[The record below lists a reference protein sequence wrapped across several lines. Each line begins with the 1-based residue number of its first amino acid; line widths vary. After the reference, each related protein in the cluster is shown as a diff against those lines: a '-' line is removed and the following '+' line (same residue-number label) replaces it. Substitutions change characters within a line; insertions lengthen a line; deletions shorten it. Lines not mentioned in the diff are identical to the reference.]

1 MLVSRFQTTRL
12 AIFCGK
18 PTRRAGRRGRGR
30 AGLAREAWPLHVRC
44 RRVRRRPP
52 VPPVPACS
60 WPRCLGPARESGGC
74 RALSDSPC
82 QRGGG
87 VRGRGQRRAIS
98 GFCDSLSVSLGWA
111 PPPGHSGP
119 GSLAGAG
126 VGEWPSAPGV
136 LLGGLAV
143 CHDDHSPA
151 PLLEPP
157 GDPLWLPTEFSE
169 VKCSFWGPRRFLP
182 VSRVP
187 ALRLAVCQ
195 NCRVSVSGVCGP
207 LDVRSG
213 LAGPGRDA
221 PGAPPSRDCGA
232 GPGPE
237 TLLITL

>member
-1 MLVSRFQTTRL
+1 M
-12 AIFCGK
+12 
-18 PTRRAGRRGRGR
+18 RRGRCTSAVAVC
-30 AGLAREAWPLHVRC
+30 AGGLPCPRFP
-44 RRVRRRPP
+44 RVRGPG
-52 VPPVPACS
+52 VSGLPAS
-60 WPRCLGPARESGGC
+60 PGVA
-74 RALSDSPC
+74 ALSVTVPVNVAVACMGGDSAGPS
-82 QRGGG
+82 RGS
-87 VRGRGQRRAIS
+87 VIR
-98 GFCDSLSVSLGWA
+98 SVSLGWA

-126 VGEWPSAPGV
+126 VGEQPSPPGV

-187 ALRLAVCQ
+187 ALCLAVCQ